1 MDKSGLMTFTSH
13 RRSTIYC
20 GKTSW
25 QPRVKWCASK
35 QITARFFF
43 FYSWYNALYL
53 RGRLVT
59 YGKKYLAFF
68 NFLTLLNPR
77 DYYICTLCKFRIP
90 LIFRDFLLGCCK
102 ITPVW
107 FSTMRIG
114 SFNGFCVAM
123 VSIGNDQISVY
134 SFENNKL
141 LLKEKIVKSK

>member
-1 MDKSGLMTFTSH
+1 MCVKTN
-13 RRSTIYC
+13 RSKI
-20 GKTSW
+20 
-25 QPRVKWCASK
+25 
-35 QITARFFF
+35 FFF
-43 FYSWYNALYL
+43 LL
-53 RGRLVT
+53 RGGLLT

-107 FSTMRIG
+107 FSTMRNG

-134 SFENNKL
+134 SFENNNIIIKRKKNRQIKISIVWFFIFRIISTKL
-141 LLKEKIVKSK
+141 FQMKWRAIK